1 MRRLSWAAGL
11 VATGIALGITGGA
24 PAQEPEV
31 TLTVHHFIGPTA
43 PTHARFVEPWARR
56 IEEQSDGRIKVEIY
70 PSMSLGGAPPELY
83 GQVRDGVADIVWTLP
98 GYTPGVFPRS
108 EVFELPTVHRG
119 SAEAT
124 SRAIQDVFDLIAPDY
139 EDVHPILIYAHA
151 GQALHTV
158 DKPIHKVEDLAGL
171 KLRIPS
177 RTGAMLIEA
186 WDAQPVGMPVPEL
199 PQALSKNVVDGALV
213 PYEIVLPLKV
223 HELTNYAIEGPDGR
237 RFGTSVFA
245 FLMNKER
252 YESLPDDL
260 KAVIDANSGA
270 AIAGEFGAVWD
281 DVEIPGK
288 EATVASGSE
297 MIVLDETAMIGFDER
312 SKEVE
317 EHWLADMDAQG
328 IDGQA
333 LLDAAKAAVAAHSQ
347 TN

>member
-1 MRRLSWAAGL
+1 MEAMMRRLSLAAGL
-11 VATGIALGITGGA
+11 VAMSVAGGA
-24 PAQEPEV
+24 AAQEPEV

-43 PTHARFVEPWARR
+43 PTHAAFVAPWAQR
-56 IEEQSDGRIKVEIY
+56 IEEQSEGRIKVEIY

-83 GQVRDGVADIVWTLP
+83 SQARDGVADIVWTLP
-98 GYTPGVFPRS
+98 GYTPGVFPRT

-124 SRAIQDVFDLIAPDY
+124 SRAIQDVFDLIAPDF

-151 GQALHTV
+151 GQALHMV
-158 DKPIHKVEDLAGL
+158 DKPVHQVEDLAGL

-186 WDAQPVGMPVPEL
+186 WGAQPVGMPVPEL
-199 PQALSKNVVDGALV
+199 PQALSKGVVDGALV

-223 HELTNYAIEGPDGR
+223 HELTNYSIEGPDGR

-245 FLMNKER
+245 FVMNKER
-252 YESLPDDL
+252 YEGLPDDL

-281 DVEIPGK
+281 DVEKPGK
-288 EATVASGSE
+288 DATIASGSE
-297 MIVLDETAMIGFDER
+297 MIVLDEAAMAGFDER
-312 SKEVE
+312 AQQVE
-317 EHWLADMDAQG
+317 ERWLADMEAQG

-333 LLDAAKAAVAAHSQ
+333 LLDAAKAAVASHSQ

>member
-1 MRRLSWAAGL
+1 MRRLRMAASL
-11 VATGIALGITGGA
+11 VALIVAVSVANGLA
-24 PAQEPEV
+24 AQEPEV
-31 TLTVHHFIGPTA
+31 TLTVHHFIGPKA
-43 PTHARFVEPWARR
+43 PTHAKFVEPWARR
-56 IEEQSDGRIKVEIY
+56 IEEQSEGRIKVEIY

-83 GQVRDGVADIVWTLP
+83 SQVRDGVADIVWTLP
-98 GYTPGVFPRS
+98 GYTPGVFPRT

-124 SRAIQDVFDLIAPDY
+124 SLAIQDVFDLIAPDF

-151 GQALHTV
+151 GQALHMV

-199 PQALSKNVVDGALV
+199 PQALSKGVVDGALV

-223 HELTNYAIEGPDGR
+223 HELTNYSIEGPNGQ

-245 FLMNKER
+245 FVMNKER

-260 KAVIDANSGA
+260 KAIIDANSGA

-281 DVEIPGK
+281 DVEKPGK
-288 EATVASGSE
+288 EATIASGSE
-297 MIVLDETAMIGFDER
+297 MIVLDEEAMIGFDER
-312 SKEVE
+312 SQEVE

-328 IDGQA
+328 IDGQE
-333 LLDAAKAAVAAHSQ
+333 LLDAAKAAVASHSK

>member
-1 MRRLSWAAGL
+1 MRGLSLAAGL
-11 VATGIALGITGGA
+11 VAMSVAMGVA
-24 PAQEPEV
+24 AQEPEV
-31 TLTVHHFIGPTA
+31 TLTVHHFIGPKA
-43 PTHARFVEPWARR
+43 PTQAAFIEPWARR
-56 IEEQSDGRIKVEIY
+56 VEEQSNGRIKVEIY

-83 GQVRDGVADIVWTLP
+83 SQARDGVADIVWTLP
-98 GYTPGVFPRS
+98 GYTPGVFPRT

-124 SRAIQDVFDLIAPDY
+124 SLAIQDVFDLIAPDF

-151 GQALHTV
+151 GQALFTV

-186 WDAQPVGMPVPEL
+186 WDAQPVGMPVPDL
-199 PQALSKNVVDGALV
+199 PQALSKHVVDGALV
-213 PYEIVLPLKV
+213 PYEIVLPLKIY
-223 HELTNYAIEGPDGR
+223 ELTNYSIEGPNGQ

-281 DVEIPGK
+281 GVEKPGK
-288 EATVASGSE
+288 DATIASGSE
-297 MIVLDETAMIGFDER
+297 MIVLDEEAMAGFNER
-312 SKEVE
+312 SEQVE
-317 EHWLADMDAQG
+317 KRWLEDMEAKG
-328 IDGQA
+328 IDGQE
-333 LLDAAKAAVAAHSQ
+333 LLDAAKAAVARHSP

>member
-1 MRRLSWAAGL
+1 MRRLSLAAGL
-11 VATGIALGITGGA
+11 FAASVAFGA
-24 PAQEPEV
+24 AAQEPEV
-31 TLTVHHFIGPTA
+31 TLTVHHFIGPKA
-43 PTHARFVEPWARR
+43 PTQAAFIEPWARD

-83 GQVRDGVADIVWTLP
+83 SQVRDGVADIVWTLP

-139 EDVHPILIYAHA
+139 EDVHPILIYSHA
-151 GQALHTV
+151 GQLLHMV
-158 DKPIHKVEDLAGL
+158 DKPIHEVEDLAGL

-199 PQALSKNVVDGALV
+199 PQALSKGVVDGALV

-223 HELTNYAIEGPDGR
+223 YELTNQSIEGPDGR

-245 FLMNKER
+245 YLMNKER

-270 AIAGEFGAVWD
+270 AIAGRFGAVWD
-281 DVEIPGK
+281 QVEKPGK
-288 EATVASGSE
+288 DATIASGSE
-297 MIVLDETAMIGFDER
+297 MIVLDEEAMAGFDER
-312 SKEVE
+312 SQEVE
-317 EHWLADMDAQG
+317 QRWLQDMEDKG

-333 LLDAAKAAVAAHSQ
+333 LLDAAKAAVASHSQ

>member
-1 MRRLSWAAGL
+1 MRRLKMAAGL
-11 VATGIALGITGGA
+11 VALIVAVSLA
-24 PAQEPEV
+24 NEVAAEEPEV
-31 TLTVHHFIGPTA
+31 TLTVHHFIGPKA
-43 PTHARFVEPWARR
+43 PTHAKFVEPWARR

-70 PSMSLGGAPPELY
+70 PSMALGGAPPELY
-83 GQVRDGVADIVWTLP
+83 SQVRDGVADIVWTLP
-98 GYTPGVFPRS
+98 GYTPGVFPRT

-124 SRAIQDVFDLIAPDY
+124 SLAIQDVFDLIAPDF

-151 GQALHTV
+151 GQALHMV
-158 DKPIHKVEDLAGL
+158 DKPIHKVENLAGL

-199 PQALSKNVVDGALV
+199 PQALSKGVVDGALV

-223 HELTNYAIEGPDGR
+223 HELTNYSIEGPDGQ

-245 FLMNKER
+245 FVMNKER

-260 KAVIDANSGA
+260 KAIIDANSGA

-281 DVEIPGK
+281 DVEKPGK
-288 EATVASGSE
+288 EATIASGSE
-297 MIVLDETAMIGFDER
+297 MIVLDQEAMAGFDER
-312 SKEVE
+312 SQEVE
-317 EHWLADMDAQG
+317 KRWLEDMEAQG
-328 IDGQA
+328 IDGQE
-333 LLDAAKAAVAAHSQ
+333 LLDAAKAAVASHSK